1 MLAASLEILERAQ
14 VPPLQARAIVQAI
27 ELELIAQQDV
37 LATKQD
43 VALLRHDFSEF
54 RHENTRGH
62 LELRR
67 DLELKIEQV
76 RSDLVRW
83 VFTVGLGQTA
93 AVCGLAYFLAEHL
106 KR

>member
-27 ELELIAQQDV
+27 ELELVAQRDV

-43 VALLRHDFSEF
+43 ISLLRHEF
-54 RHENTRGH
+54 RGDLQEMRH
-62 LELRR
+62 
-67 DLELKIEQV
+67 DLEIKIEKI

-93 AVCGLAYFLAEHL
+93 AVFGLAYFLAEHL

>member
-14 VPPLQARAIVQAI
+14 VPPLQARAIMQAI
-27 ELELIAQQDV
+27 ELELGAQRDV

-43 VALLRHDFSEF
+43 MSLLRHDLQEM
-54 RHENTRGH
+54 RH
-62 LELRR
+62 
-67 DLELKIEQV
+67 DLEMKIEKI

-93 AVCGLAYFLAEHL
+93 AVFGLAYFLAEHL